1 MADKEDHRLD
11 IGTLLTIQAAV
22 LVIALVGMDITD
34 TTARNEIPTWTAIVM
49 GTGAGILSYT
59 LLFIITR
66 LPLPGLESVRDGLR
80 LMLSLLGDL
89 GYVKILVISAG
100 AAISEEFLFRLFLQ
114 GWISD
119 IASPGVGIVVG
130 AILFGLLHAIS
141 VAYVVGTFVI
151 GLAIGA
157 LYEWTGSAL
166 LVIVWHFAYDVLAF
180 LVATKKPEWIGLER
194 IAEP

>member
-34 TTARNEIPTWTAIVM
+34 TTARNEIPTWTAILM

-194 IAEP
+194 TAEP